1 MQRITFKALTQ
12 RVIRKNNESS
22 KGSKEREKFD
32 WKGRFGRQLRELCN
46 ITALHGYSQI
56 VRDGYSPLE
65 RSVWSFAVVAS
76 TISAITLLVISWSW
90 SVETPTVTVTETTNY
105 PTWNLPF
112 PAVTVCSLNRISAAA
127 ALARATSMRR
137 PGNLSATELSSMFRM
152 LLHIS
157 GVGGET
163 NRSQYRQLHDIL
175 LMNNLEVPQLMGEFS
190 PPCGKL
196 LERCMWKGTQW
207 RCDNLFQ
214 VVNSTEGLCCSF
226 NYYGLRKDNYPK
238 KMTVSVPKEPRRV
251 MASGYQTGLSILLQ
265 PFTDDYHSTDVAS
278 FGFKVLIHSSYDYPD
293 SDAEIKI
300 VLARTESFVALRPT
314 ATYATDDA
322 LALPPSARNC
332 YDRYERPLG
341 VLQRYSYVNCM
352 VECRA
357 SMIHGKCG
365 CVPYHLPNNGSLRN
379 CEAMDMECLMRAKN
393 LYLAAVP
400 RVNSTVERLSF
411 RTIEPPCGCLP
422 GCDKIQYSSE
432 MVTGTMNR
440 SFSYNS
446 LSFFKDIE
454 LKHQSL
460 VHIFYADLTATHFRT
475 DIYEDSL
482 GVLAS
487 FGGILGLFLGF
498 SIITG
503 FEIIYFFTIRL
514 LFDVLAKKNVEQ
526 RDVNETK

>member
-1 MQRITFKALTQ
+1 MQRTTFKALTQ
-12 RVIRKNNESS
+12 RVIRKIGETSTDAG
-22 KGSKEREKFD
+22 KLAKFD

-65 RSVWSFAVVAS
+65 RTVWLCAVVAS

-90 SVETPTVTVTETTNY
+90 SVETPTVTVTESTNF

-127 ALARATSMRR
+127 ALARATLMLR
-137 PGNLSATELSSMFRM
+137 PANMTALELSSMFRL
-152 LLHIS
+152 LLHVS
-157 GVGGET
+157 GVGEGT
-163 NRSQYRQLHDIL
+163 DPAQYRVLHDIL
-175 LMNNLEVPQLMGEFS
+175 LSNNLEVPQLIGEFAPS
-190 PPCGKL
+190 CGTL

-226 NYYGLRKDNYPK
+226 NYYGLQNDNYPK
-238 KMTVSVPKEPRRV
+238 KMTVSVPREPRRV
-251 MASGYQTGLSILLQ
+251 MAAGYQTGLSILLQ
-265 PFTDDYHSTDVAS
+265 PGSNDYHSTDVAS

-293 SDAEIKI
+293 NDAEIKI
-300 VLARTESFVALRPT
+300 VLAGTESFVALRPT
-314 ATYATDDA
+314 ATYITDDA
-322 LALPPSARNC
+322 LALPPSVRKC
-332 YDRYERPLG
+332 YDRNERRLN

-357 SMIHGKCG
+357 AMIHAKCG
-365 CVPYHLPNNGSLRN
+365 CIPYHLPSNGTLRN
-379 CEAMDMECLMRAKN
+379 CEVRDMGCLLAAKD
-393 LYLAAVP
+393 LYLSAVP

-411 RTIEPPCGCLP
+411 GNIEPPCGCLP
-422 GCDKIQYSSE
+422 ACDKIQYSSE
-432 MVTGTMNR
+432 MVTSAMNR
-440 SFSYNS
+440 SFSFNS
-446 LSFFKDIE
+446 LSFFKDIQLE
-454 LKHQSL
+454 NQTL
-460 VHIFYADLTATHFRT
+460 VHIFYADLTATHYRT
-475 DIYEDSL
+475 DISQDSL

-503 FEIIYFFTIRL
+503 FEMIYFFTVRL
-514 LFDVLAKKNVEQ
+514 LFDVLEEKKKPVQ
-526 RDVNETK
+526 